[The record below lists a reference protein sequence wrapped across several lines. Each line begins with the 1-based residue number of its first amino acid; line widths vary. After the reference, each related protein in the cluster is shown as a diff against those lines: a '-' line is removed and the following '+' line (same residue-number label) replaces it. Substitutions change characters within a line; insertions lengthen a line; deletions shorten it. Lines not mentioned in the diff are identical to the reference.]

1 MIKLK
6 DILLENDTNDR
17 GGVLYFYYDKALL
30 CLGEH
35 SGKWNVPKGHLQE
48 GETPLEGSVRE
59 FTEETQISLNGVP
72 EFVESWKSKKGM
84 FHLFMLKG
92 RQNFMPKLNHEH
104 TDWGYFGID
113 ELPSPLDKDIERVI
127 KKQHNITEGS
137 PTGNI
142 KGLKGATGFIKP
154 SEWKAKKKSLKKSIT
169 NSTGYIM
176 SDIDDKVEDSGDE
189 YRSYKRP
196 EMIKLKPLLERIDYQ
211 DTAAELV
218 KQYGLK
224 SKIKIGTGKDF
235 GEYVP
240 ETDTITLRPS
250 YKNVKDF
257 LMTILHE
264 IGHALDAKRLTP
276 RKYIKKYV
284 QAGTMA
290 TYRGL
295 DPHDD
300 NKWED
305 KAERFAKKEL
315 PKWL

>member
-6 DILLENDTNDR
+6 ELLLENDTKDR
-17 GGVLYFYYDKALL
+17 GGVLYCWNNKHLL
-30 CLGEH
+30 CLGEN
-35 SGKWNVPKGHLQE
+35 SGKWNVPKGHIQK

-59 FTEETQISLNGVP
+59 FTEETQISLNGIP
-72 EFVESWKSKKGM
+72 DLLDSWDSKGGTFFLFKLKSTKK
-84 FHLFMLKG
+84 F
-92 RQNFMPKLNHEH
+92 RPILNHEH
-104 TDWGYFGID
+104 TDWGYFD
-113 ELPSPLDKDIERVI
+113 ANDLPSPMNEELEKII
-127 KKQHNITEGS
+127 KKQHNIIEGS

-154 SEWKAKKKSLKKSIT
+154 SQWKSKKKSLKKSIS

-176 SDIDDKVEDSGDE
+176 SDIDDKVKDSGDE
-189 YRSYKRP
+189 YRGYKRP
-196 EMIKLKPLLERIDYQ
+196 AMIKLKPLLERVDYD
-211 DTAAELV
+211 DTARQLV
-218 KQYGLK
+218 KQYNLK
-224 SKIKIGTGKDF
+224 SKVKIGTGKNF

-250 YKNVKDF
+250 YKNMKDF
-257 LMTILHE
+257 LMTVLHE

-276 RKYIKKYV
+276 KKYIKKYT

-290 TYRGL
+290 VYHGL

-305 KAERFAKKEL
+305 KAENFAKKEL
-315 PKWL
+315 HKWM